1 MEISY
6 PVAFLAGLLSFITP
20 CVLPLVPVYLS
31 ILSGSSFDEM
41 TSRGADMTD
50 KEKADIHKRVI
61 TNALAFITGFT
72 IIFMIAGV
80 AAGSAGDL
88 LIVVQSK
95 YGSSLTNWL
104 LVVFAIVMVFL
115 GMNMAGFYKP
125 MFLNTEARFQLQKGK
140 WGLVSSGVVGAAFAF
155 GWTPCIGPILAPI
168 LAIAAESGSR
178 GQGALLLF
186 VYSLGLAIPFFLSAL
201 SVNGLIAF
209 TNKMK
214 HHFHTMEVIV
224 GSLLLLIGITLGILG
239 AYGLTIN
246 KSGLD
251 VVREKMGWL
260 TEVTTEL
267 EESLMQEEEVVDDSG
282 SIVSTPDGEFDVTID
297 EDDNLEGITDMGGED
312 SEDVARP
319 DDTE

>member
-1 MEISY
+1 VEISY
-6 PVAFLAGLLSFITP
+6 PVAFLAGLVSFITP

-31 ILSGSSFDEM
+31 ILSGSSFDQM
-41 TSRGADMTD
+41 TGRGADMTD
-50 KEKADIHKRVI
+50 KERVDIHKRVI
-61 TNALAFITGFT
+61 ANALAFILGFT

-80 AAGSAGDL
+80 AAGSVGDWL
-88 LIVVQSK
+88 LVVQSK

-104 LVVFAIVMVFL
+104 LVVFALVMVFL

-125 MFLNTEARFQLQKGK
+125 MFLNTEARFQMQKGK
-140 WGLVSSGVVGAAFAF
+140 WGLVSSGLVGAAFAF

-168 LAIAAESGSR
+168 LAMAAESGSR
-178 GQGALLLF
+178 GQGAALLL

-224 GSLLLLIGITLGILG
+224 GSLLILIGLVLGVLG
-239 AYGLTIN
+239 VYGLTIN

-251 VVREKMGWL
+251 VVRERMNWL
-260 TEVTTEL
+260 TEVTSGIEG
-267 EESLMQEEEVVDDSG
+267 SLMQEEEAVEDNG
-282 SIVSTPDGEFDVTID
+282 TTITTPDGEFEVTINEEVEDAENPD
-297 EDDNLEGITDMGGED
+297 ETQ
-312 SEDVARP
+312 
-319 DDTE
+319 